1 MADNQADQDWD
12 NLGDHK
18 HYGRTKRNGCMNDV
32 VNEDELFE
40 LLCSEQYVAWDGVE
54 NMDSEDF
61 KDIDRIEIF
70 ADGRVRIKRKNT
82 SNTSKY

>member
-1 MADNQADQDWD
+1 MRRITYGVNRSRRKVW
-12 NLGDHK
+12 K
-18 HYGRTKRNGCMNDV
+18 CYGRTKRNGCMNDV

-61 KDIDRIEIF
+61 KDINRIEIF
-70 ADGRVRIKRKNT
+70 ADGRIRIKRKNT
-82 SNTSKY
+82 NNTSKY